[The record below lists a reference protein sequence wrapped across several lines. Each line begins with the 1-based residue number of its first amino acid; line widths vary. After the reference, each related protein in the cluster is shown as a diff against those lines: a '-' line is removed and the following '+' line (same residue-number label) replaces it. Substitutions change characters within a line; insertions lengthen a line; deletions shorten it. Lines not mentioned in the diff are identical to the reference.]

1 MIVTASQ
8 GILFQPI
15 FLHFWFYNKKRKSV
29 LEPAD
34 SDEESKK
41 KRGKVEKDKDEK
53 DKSNYKD
60 LGNMVK
66 NQNPVNDWKVV
77 GSKYK
82 KVFTKEMVDY
92 L

>member
-1 MIVTASQ
+1 MSLEHDQYCITRNTFKADLPPYLVLQ
-8 GILFQPI
+8 Q
-15 FLHFWFYNKKRKSV
+15 KRKSE
-29 LEPAD
+29 LDPAD

-77 GSKYK
+77 
-82 KVFTKEMVDY
+82 
-92 L
+92 